1 MMAALSS
8 DWLIFFVPAAVQGAR
23 TQGSTETPAASQC
36 NLGQPVYC
44 THVCLSSYVHL
55 EHKGTSFVLWE
66 TPPHI
71 PARTLPQV
79 RWLGTAKKAS
89 QRSRR
94 SVPGSAPAALWGVS
108 KAAYCLSAL
117 VHLPVKQAVH
127 IKTSCVSQ
135 GIYGCDFPEVS
146 YTLGVPGGRDA
157 YILYIHAQHTYAEH

>member
-1 MMAALSS
+1 MAKQVRKPLFFQVLSDLQAGLSGHLLPSHYATRTHMMAELSS
-8 DWLIFFVPAAVQGAR
+8 DWLIFFVPAPVQGAR
-23 TQGSTETPAASQC
+23 TQGSAETPAASQC

-55 EHKGTSFVLWE
+55 EHKRTSFVLWE

-89 QRSRR
+89 QRSRW

-108 KAAYCLSAL
+108 KVAYCLSAL

-127 IKTSCVSQ
+127 TKTSCVS
-135 GIYGCDFPEVS
+135 
-146 YTLGVPGGRDA
+146 
-157 YILYIHAQHTYAEH
+157 